1 MDGITKA
8 TLKMFDGLFMIVNV
22 LLLLIVYVCD
32 QYPWTH
38 WRNIFWE
45 MFIK

>member
-22 LLLLIVYVCD
+22 LLLLLLIA
-32 QYPWTH
+32 
-38 WRNIFWE
+38 
-45 MFIK
+45 